1 MRYAL
6 RSRHADPL
14 QWTWLG
20 NSGLD
25 ADGVCTPNMTRIVS
39 RQKPPEN
46 TEIVIPYWRAWNC
59 A

>member
-1 MRYAL
+1 MQCARDTPT
-6 RSRHADPL
+6 RSNGRGLAIA
-14 QWTWLG
+14 
-20 NSGLD
+20 GLD